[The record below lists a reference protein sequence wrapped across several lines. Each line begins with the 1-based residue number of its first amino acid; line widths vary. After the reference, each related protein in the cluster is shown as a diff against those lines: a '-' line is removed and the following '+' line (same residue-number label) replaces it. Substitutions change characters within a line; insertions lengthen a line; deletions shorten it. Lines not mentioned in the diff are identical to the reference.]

1 MDVEIRRLR
10 PGEEAAFVDVD
21 AAAFGGRHTPER
33 LSEEIA
39 AVADVLPWVALAAG
53 RLAGVAAVLDLRITL
68 PGRARLPMTGVTWVG
83 VLPTHR
89 RQGILRRLMGALL
102 DEARERGDPVAGLTA
117 SEAPIYGRFGF
128 GPAERVATV
137 EVETARAAFREPPA
151 DTGGVEVAGAADA
164 LAELSPLQERV
175 CAGRNGMVTRTGA
188 WERRR
193 YRDADREVGGREPMR
208 FALHRDRTGGVDGF
222 LAYRTKLAWEP
233 APIRGE
239 LRVHELWAATTEAA
253 VALWRFCLEHDLMAR
268 VSAGWRPADE
278 VVADLLVDRRAW
290 RQTLSDGLWLRPL
303 DPAVLLAARCYGRED
318 GLVLE
323 VHEPEGSAPRRFRLE
338 GGLEGGTC
346 VSSSASPDLSLGVAA
361 LGSICLAGAPV
372 ERLHR
377 AGQVEELTPGA
388 AARAT
393 AMFTWSPL
401 PWSGDIF

>member
-21 AAAFGGRHTPER
+21 AAAFGARYAPER

-39 AVADVLPWVALAAG
+39 FVSEVRPWVALAAG
-53 RLAGVAAVLDLRITL
+53 RLAGVAAVLDLRLTL
-68 PGRARLPMTGVTWVG
+68 PGASRLPMTGVTWVG

-89 RQGILRRLMGALL
+89 RRGILRRLMGALL
-102 DEARERGDPVAGLTA
+102 DDARERGDPVAGLGA

-175 CAGRNGMVTRTGA
+175 CAGRNGMVARTAA

-193 YRDADREVGGREPMR
+193 YRDADREVGGLEPLR
-208 FALHRDRTGGVDGF
+208 FALHRDRTGRVDGF
-222 LAYRTKLAWEP
+222 LAYRTKLEWEP
-233 APIRGE
+233 VPIRGE
-239 LRVHELWAATTEAA
+239 LRVHELWAETTEAE
-253 VALWRFCLEHDLMAR
+253 VSLWRFCLEHDLISR
-268 VSAGWRPADE
+268 VSAWWRSADT
-278 VVADLLVDRRAW
+278 VVPDLLADHRAW
-290 RQTLSDGLWLRPL
+290 RQTLRDGMWLRPL
-303 DPAVLLAARCYGRED
+303 DPVALLAARRYGRED

-323 VHEPEGSAPRRFRLE
+323 VHEPEGSAPRRYRLE
-338 GGLEGGTC
+338 GGLEGATC

-361 LGSICLAGAPV
+361 LGSICLGGAPV

-393 AMFTWSPL
+393 AMFAWSPL